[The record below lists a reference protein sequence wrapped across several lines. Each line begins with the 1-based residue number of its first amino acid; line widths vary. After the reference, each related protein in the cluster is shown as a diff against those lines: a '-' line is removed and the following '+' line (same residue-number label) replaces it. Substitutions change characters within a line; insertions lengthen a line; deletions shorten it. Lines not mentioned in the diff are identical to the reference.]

1 MSQHDEPVEYRGHE
15 GRMVTHHDFE
25 QPGGGPVAVNN
36 PLYVDRNRTR
46 VTIDFEGLLT
56 FREVYEHLASL
67 STLTDRLVTIDYRKQ
82 EDYC

>member
-1 MSQHDEPVEYRGHE
+1 MSDRQFTRYSVAPPHE
-15 GRMVTHHDFE
+15 E
-25 QPGGGPVAVNN
+25 AAPIAVNN

-56 FREVYEHLASL
+56 LREVYERLASL
-67 STLTDRLVTIDYRKQ
+67 QTLTDNLVNIDYRKQ

>member
-1 MSQHDEPVEYRGHE
+1 MSQYEAPAVEGW
-15 GRMVTHHDFE
+15 D
-25 QPGGGPVAVNN
+25 QPAVAINN
-36 PLYVDRNRTR
+36 PLYVERNRTR